1 MINVEPVS
9 TRSLPLNFGPLRGF
23 NGHARIEG
31 DCGDTMEF
39 WMEVDD
45 GIVRRASFTTD
56 GCQTSIACGSM
67 AARLAEGRALRD
79 LKRSRPLEVLEALG
93 QGDNAEAH
101 PCADL
106 ALRTLARAAA
116 DYEEAVR
123 PRRDPSQCPDDADC
137 GRCGETCE
145 HPKPQAQAAPLSQ
158 EGPASIR
165 KRLLVLSGKGGVGKS
180 TVAVNLA
187 MGFAFQGLRTGLLDV
202 DIHGPSVPKLLGLEK
217 QTLQSEGGEILPVE
231 VGGLKV
237 MSMGFILKA
246 GEPAIWRGPMKA
258 GAISQLIRQVQWQDL
273 DVLVVDCPPGTG
285 DEHLALVQTLG
296 RVDGAVIVTTPQDL
310 ACLDARKA
318 ITFCRTLQVP
328 VLGLVENMSGFTC
341 PSCGTT
347 TPIFR
352 VGGGRRLAEE
362 LGIPFLGA
370 LPIDPEVGQTG
381 DEGQPQLYRELGFGA
396 RKAFQPVLRSLL
408 RTLKEE
414 AHG

>member
-1 MINVEPVS
+1 MPALEPAA
-9 TRSLPLNFGPLRGF
+9 TRALPQNFGPLRGF
-23 NGHARIEG
+23 NAHARIEG

-39 WMEVDD
+39 WMAVEN
-45 GIVRRASFTTD
+45 GTVRRASFTTD
-56 GCQTSIACGSM
+56 GCPTSVACGSM
-67 AARLAEGRALRD
+67 AAQLGEGKALRD
-79 LKRSRPLEVLEALG
+79 LKGLRPLEVLEALG
-93 QGDNAEAH
+93 RGDDAEAH
-101 PCADL
+101 HCADL

-116 DYEEAVR
+116 DYEASLR
-123 PRRDPSQCPDDADC
+123 PSRDPSECPEDADC
-137 GRCGETCE
+137 QHCGETCE
-145 HPKPQAQAAPLSQ
+145 HPRDPAPGPA
-158 EGPASIR
+158 EGPATIR

-187 MGFAFQGLRTGLLDV
+187 MGFAFQGMQTGLLDV

-217 QTLQSEGGEILPVE
+217 QTLHSDAGAILPVE
-231 VGGLKV
+231 LGSLKV

-258 GAISQLIRQVQWQDL
+258 GAITQLIREVQWGDL

-285 DEHLALVQTLG
+285 DEHLSLVQTLG

-318 ITFCRTLQVP
+318 ITFCRTLDVP

-352 VGGGRRLAEE
+352 VGGGRRMAEE

-381 DEGQPQLYRELGFGA
+381 DDGRPELFRELGFGA
-396 RKAFQPVLRSLL
+396 RKAFQPVLRNLI
-408 RTLKEE
+408 RTLKAE
-414 AHG
+414 AHE

>member
-285 DEHLALVQTLG
+285 DEHFQTAGGSRSGVFGQQMRRPMRGNNARLMGDAELGKRLRCIGHGGPIRLAAHDDADQRFFVHLF
-296 RVDGAVIVTTPQDL
+296 IIDL
-310 ACLDARKA
+310 ARIPTVHQSQGTAFRDA
-318 ITFCRTLQVP
+318 
-328 VLGLVENMSGFTC
+328 SC
-341 PSCGTT
+341 PSQIASKQENLA
-347 TPIFR
+347 P
-352 VGGGRRLAEE
+352 RRPSE
-362 LGIPFLGA
+362 LN
-370 LPIDPEVGQTG
+370 
-381 DEGQPQLYRELGFGA
+381 
-396 RKAFQPVLRSLL
+396 SNS
-408 RTLKEE
+408 
-414 AHG
+414 